1 MLNSQLA
8 SAAVSALRK
17 YAKPTAV
24 ISTPK
29 RLSGRRHQANRPTP
43 IHDQPMKMPRTAF
56 DAFPSTW
63 SDDRISA
70 SATSPTTT
78 PSIATSPSAR
88 RRPLT
93 G

>member
-1 MLNSQLA
+1 VNSRLA
-8 SAAVSALRK
+8 SAALSTLRK

-29 RLSGRRHQANRPTP
+29 RLSGRRHHAYSPTP
-43 IHDQPMKMPRTAF
+43 IHDQPRNSPSAALNAF
-56 DAFPSTW
+56 ESTW
-63 SDDRISA
+63 LEERTIA
-70 SATSPTTT
+70 RATSPTTT

-88 RRPLT
+88 RRPVT